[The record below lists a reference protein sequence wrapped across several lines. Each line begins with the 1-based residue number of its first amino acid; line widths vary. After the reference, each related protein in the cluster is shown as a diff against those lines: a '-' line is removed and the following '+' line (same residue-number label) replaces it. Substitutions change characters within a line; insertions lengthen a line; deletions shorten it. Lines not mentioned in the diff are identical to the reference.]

1 MAYTLNISS
10 VSPTTFTNTA
20 NQGLRINFSLSGS
33 GLAYPGF
40 YIDLYS
46 TASGG
51 SVIKTLYYEG
61 MYDLV
66 SGVSYMVSFAD
77 VAPGT
82 YYVSVYYK
90 VQGSPRKAITVTAQS
105 SGINN
110 ITLNGTKITTNNL
123 NNSKVLNETLNGNK
137 VYE

>member
-1 MAYTLNISS
+1 M
-10 VSPTTFTNTA
+10 
-20 NQGLRINFSLSGS
+20 
-33 GLAYPGF
+33 
-40 YIDLYS
+40 
-46 TASGG
+46 
-51 SVIKTLYYEG
+51 
-61 MYDLV
+61 V

-77 VAPGT
+77 VMPGT

-123 NNSKVLNETLNGNK
+123 NNNKVVKETLNGNNI
-137 VYE
+137 YD

>member
-33 GLAYPGF
+33 GLSFPGF
-40 YIDLYS
+40 TIDLYNTS
-46 TASGG
+46 TGG
-51 SVIKTLYYEG
+51 SVIKSLYYEG
-61 MYDLV
+61 IYDLV
-66 SGVSYMVSFAD
+66 SGVSYMVSFSG

-90 VQGSPRKAITVTAQS
+90 VQGSPRRAITVTAQS

-110 ITLNGTKITTNNL
+110 ITLNGAKITTNNL
-123 NNSKVLNETLNGNK
+123 NNNKVVKETLNGNNI
-137 VYE
+137 YE